1 MKVARDYTAQ
11 AMNGPGQAAA
21 RINLSEVL
29 ENSAVGPLQ
38 IRVFAL
44 CMICLIMDGFDVQ
57 AMGYVAPAVLRDF
70 GAPPRALG
78 PVFAAANVGVLIG
91 SLLFSMLADKIGR
104 RPVIIGAT
112 LWFSILTLATGFAQ
126 SVDQLLWLRLI
137 SGLGLGCIIPN
148 ATALVG
154 EFSPKRS
161 RVTLT
166 MGITVGF
173 TAGAAVGGFV
183 ALWLIPLFGW
193 RSVFFVGGAVPL
205 VIAVAMY
212 FSLPESLQFLAV
224 RRTRLDRLGHWLKKL
239 DPSIRVGPS
248 TEYVT
253 NEVARSGSPMRQ
265 LFSEG
270 RTRVTLLLWVV
281 YFMNLL
287 ILYSLSNW
295 IPTVFTG
302 MGYSQNAALLAGTLL
317 QVGGTLG
324 AYGLAWA
331 IARKGFLPVL
341 VVTFFLATIS
351 VALIGQPGLSFTVVS
366 LIVFIAGWC
375 IVGGQPGLNTLAA
388 TYYPTVARST
398 GVGAAL
404 GVGRLGAILGP
415 YAGGVLLGQQWA
427 AQQLFWA
434 AAVPAGISTIVLF
447 VLLNV
452 IGRDLGRRAGGGE
465 RTAAAPEPAPLA
477 H

>member
-1 MKVARDYTAQ
+1 
-11 AMNGPGQAAA
+11 MNGPRTAAA
-21 RINLSEVL
+21 TVNLTELL

-57 AMGYVAPAVLRDF
+57 AMGYVGPAVLRDF
-70 GAPPRALG
+70 GAAPRALG
-78 PVFAAANVGVLIG
+78 PIFSAANVGVLIG

-112 LWFSILTLATGFAQ
+112 LWFSVLTLATGFAQ
-126 SVDQLLWLRLI
+126 SLDQLLWLRFI
-137 SGLGLGCIIPN
+137 AGLGLGCIIPN

-193 RSVFFVGGAVPL
+193 RSVFFVGGSVPL
-205 VIAVAMY
+205 VVALLM
-212 FSLPESLQFLAV
+212 FWGLPESLQFLAV
-224 RRTRLDRLGHWLKKL
+224 QRTQLDQLARWLKKL
-239 DPSIRVGPS
+239 DPSIQIGPS
-248 TEYVT
+248 TEYVS
-253 NEVARSGSPMRQ
+253 NERARSGVPVKH
-265 LFSEG
+265 LFTEG
-270 RTRVTLLLWVV
+270 RSTVTLLLWVV

-324 AYGLAWA
+324 AYGLAWS

-351 VALIGQPGLSFTVVS
+351 VALIGQPGLGFATVSV
-366 LIVFIAGWC
+366 IVFIAGWC

-388 TYYPTVARST
+388 TYYPTAARST

-404 GVGRLGAILGP
+404 GVGRLGAIIGP
-415 YAGGVLLGQQWA
+415 YAGGVLLAQQWQ
-427 AQQLFWA
+427 AQQLFWV
-434 AAVPAGISTIVLF
+434 AAVPAAITTIVLA
-447 VLLNV
+447 VLLSI
-452 IGRDLGRRAGGGE
+452 IGTNLGRRAGGGE
-465 RTAAAPEPAPLA
+465 RTAAGAPEPAPLA

>member
-1 MKVARDYTAQ
+1 MTGPAPAAKV
-11 AMNGPGQAAA
+11 
-21 RINLSEVL
+21 NLSELL
-29 ENSAVGPLQ
+29 ENSTVGPLQ

-70 GAPPRALG
+70 GAAGPALG
-78 PVFAAANVGVLIG
+78 PVFAAANVGVLVG

-112 LWFSILTLATGFAQ
+112 LWFSALTLATGFSQ
-126 SVDQLLWLRLI
+126 NLDQLLWLRFI

-224 RRTRLDRLGHWLKKL
+224 RRTRLDLLAHWLKKL
-239 DPSIRVGPS
+239 DPTIQVGPS
-248 TEYVT
+248 TEYIS
-253 NEVARSGSPMRQ
+253 NEKPRSGSPVKH

-270 RTRVTLLLWVV
+270 RTTVTLLLWVI

-341 VVTFFLATIS
+341 VATFALATIS
-351 VALIGQPGLSFTVVS
+351 VALIGQPGLTFNLVAF
-366 LIVFIAGWC
+366 IVFVAGWC

-404 GVGRLGAILGP
+404 GVGRLGAIIGP
-415 YAGGVLLGQQWA
+415 YAGGVLLAQQWS

-434 AAVPAGISTIVLF
+434 AAVPSLVTTAVL
-447 VLLNV
+447 VILLNI
-452 IGRDLGRRAGGGE
+452 IGSDLGRRSSRE
-465 RTAAAPEPAPLA
+465 RTAGAAEPAPLA

>member
-1 MKVARDYTAQ
+1 MTGPAPAAKV
-11 AMNGPGQAAA
+11 
-21 RINLSEVL
+21 NLSDLL

-70 GAPPRALG
+70 GAAGPALG

-91 SLLFSMLADKIGR
+91 SLLFSMLADRIGR

-112 LWFSILTLATGFAQ
+112 LWFSALTIATGFAQ
-126 SVDQLLWLRLI
+126 SVDQLLVLRLI

-224 RRTRLDRLGHWLKKL
+224 QRTRITQR
-239 DPSIRVGPS
+239 
-248 TEYVT
+248 
-253 NEVARSGSPMRQ
+253 
-265 LFSEG
+265 FSEY
-270 RTRVTLLLWVV
+270 RR
-281 YFMNLL
+281 
-287 ILYSLSNW
+287 
-295 IPTVFTG
+295 
-302 MGYSQNAALLAGTLL
+302 
-317 QVGGTLG
+317 
-324 AYGLAWA
+324 
-331 IARKGFLPVL
+331 
-341 VVTFFLATIS
+341 
-351 VALIGQPGLSFTVVS
+351 
-366 LIVFIAGWC
+366 FIAD
-375 IVGGQPGLNTLAA
+375 
-388 TYYPTVARST
+388 AR
-398 GVGAAL
+398 
-404 GVGRLGAILGP
+404 
-415 YAGGVLLGQQWA
+415 VL
-427 AQQLFWA
+427 
-434 AAVPAGISTIVLF
+434 P
-447 VLLNV
+447 
-452 IGRDLGRRAGGGE
+452 
-465 RTAAAPEPAPLA
+465 
-477 H
+477 

>member
-1 MKVARDYTAQ
+1 MSEPRPAVTV
-11 AMNGPGQAAA
+11 
-21 RINLSEVL
+21 NLSELL

-57 AMGYVAPAVLRDF
+57 AMGYVGPAVLRDF

-78 PVFAAANVGVLIG
+78 PVFAAANVGVLVG

-112 LWFSILTLATGFAQ
+112 LWFSLLTLATGFAQ
-126 SVDQLLWLRLI
+126 SLDQLLWLRFI
-137 SGLGLGCIIPN
+137 AGLGLGCIIPN

-173 TAGAAVGGFV
+173 TAGAAVGGLV

-205 VIAVAMY
+205 AVALAMY

-224 RRTRLDRLGHWLKKL
+224 RRTRLDQLARWLTKL

-248 TEYVT
+248 TEYVS
-253 NEVARSGSPMRQ
+253 NEQARSGVPVKY

-270 RTRVTLLLWVV
+270 RSQVTLLLWVV

-331 IARKGFLPVL
+331 ITRKGFLPVL

-351 VALIGQPGLSFTVVS
+351 VALIGQPGLSFATVS

-388 TYYPTVARST
+388 TYYPTAARST

-404 GVGRLGAILGP
+404 GVGRLGAIVGP
-415 YAGGVLLGQQWA
+415 YAGGVLLAQQWS

-434 AAVPAGISTIVLF
+434 AAVPSLVTTIVLF
-447 VLLNV
+447 ILLNV
-452 IGRDLGRRAGGGE
+452 IGSDLGRRSGGRE
-465 RTAAAPEPAPLA
+465 RSAAAPEPAPLA

>member
-1 MKVARDYTAQ
+1 
-11 AMNGPGQAAA
+11 
-21 RINLSEVL
+21 
-29 ENSAVGPLQ
+29 
-38 IRVFAL
+38 
-44 CMICLIMDGFDVQ
+44 
-57 AMGYVAPAVLRDF
+57 
-70 GAPPRALG
+70 
-78 PVFAAANVGVLIG
+78 
-91 SLLFSMLADKIGR
+91 
-104 RPVIIGAT
+104 
-112 LWFSILTLATGFAQ
+112 
-126 SVDQLLWLRLI
+126 
-137 SGLGLGCIIPN
+137 
-148 ATALVG
+148 
-154 EFSPKRS
+154 
-161 RVTLT
+161 

-193 RSVFFVGGAVPL
+193 RSVFYVGGAVPL

-224 RRTRLDRLGHWLKKL
+224 RRTRLDLLAHWLKKL
-239 DPSIRVGPS
+239 DPTIQVGPS
-248 TEYVT
+248 TEYVS
-253 NEVARSGSPMRQ
+253 NEKPRSGAPVRH

-270 RTRVTLLLWVV
+270 RTTVTLLLWVI

-302 MGYSQNAALLAGTLL
+302 MGYSQNAALIAGTLL

-341 VVTFFLATIS
+341 VATFALATIS
-351 VALIGQPGLSFTVVS
+351 VALIGQPGLTFNLVAF
-366 LIVFIAGWC
+366 IVFVAGWC

-404 GVGRLGAILGP
+404 GVGRLGAIIGP
-415 YAGGVLLGQQWA
+415 YAGGVLLAQQWS

-434 AAVPAGISTIVLF
+434 AAVPSLITTAVLF
-447 VLLNV
+447 ILLNI
-452 IGRDLGRRAGGGE
+452 IGSDLGRRSSSE
-465 RTAAAPEPAPLA
+465 RTAGAAEPAPLA

>member
-1 MKVARDYTAQ
+1 MTGPAPAAKV
-11 AMNGPGQAAA
+11 
-21 RINLSEVL
+21 NLSDLL

-70 GAPPRALG
+70 GAAGPALG

-91 SLLFSMLADKIGR
+91 SLLFSMLADRIGR

-112 LWFSILTLATGFAQ
+112 LWFSALTIATGFAQ
-126 SVDQLLWLRLI
+126 SVDQLLVLRLI

-224 RRTRLDRLGHWLKKL
+224 RRTRLDQLARWLKKL

-248 TEYVT
+248 TEYVS
-253 NEVARSGSPMRQ
+253 NERARSGVPLMH

-270 RTRVTLLLWVV
+270 RSTVTLLLWIV

-331 IARKGFLPVL
+331 IARKGFLPMLVL
-341 VVTFFLATIS
+341 TFFVATIS
-351 VALIGQPGLSFTVVS
+351 VALIGQPGLSFGLVL
-366 LIVFIAGWC
+366 LIVFVAGWC

-388 TYYPTVARST
+388 SYYPTAARST

-404 GVGRLGAILGP
+404 GVGRLGAIIGP
-415 YAGGVLLGQQWA
+415 YVGGVLQAQQWQ

-434 AAVPAGISTIVLF
+434 AAVPAGVSTIVLF
-447 VLLNV
+447 ILFNVL
-452 IGRDLGRRAGGGE
+452 GGDLGRRTGDGA
-465 RTAAAPEPAPLA
+465 RSAAAPEPAPLA

>member
-1 MKVARDYTAQ
+1 MTGSVPAAKV
-11 AMNGPGQAAA
+11 
-21 RINLSEVL
+21 NLSELL
-29 ENSAVGPLQ
+29 ENSPIGPLQ
-38 IRVFAL
+38 IQVFVL

-70 GAPPRALG
+70 GVAGPALG
-78 PVFAAANVGVLIG
+78 PVFSAANVGVLIG
-91 SLLFSMLADKIGR
+91 SILFGMLADRIGR

-112 LWFSILTLATGFAQ
+112 LWFSALTIATGFAQ
-126 SVDQLLWLRLI
+126 SVEQLLWLRLV

-173 TAGAAVGGFV
+173 TAGAAVGGIV
-183 ALWLIPLFGW
+183 ALWLIPLWGW

-205 VIAVAMY
+205 VISAVMY
-212 FSLPESLQFLAV
+212 FALPESLQFLAV
-224 RRTRLDRLGHWLKKL
+224 RRTRLDQLARWLKKL
-239 DPSIRVGPS
+239 DPSIQIGPS
-248 TEYVT
+248 TEYVA
-253 NEVARSGSPMRQ
+253 NEKARSGVPLMH

-270 RTRVTLLLWVV
+270 RSTVTLLLWVV

-302 MGYSQNAALLAGTLL
+302 MGYTQNAALLAGTLL

-331 IARKGFLPVL
+331 IARKGFLPTL
-341 VVTFFLATIS
+341 VVTFLLATIS
-351 VALIGQPGLSFTVVS
+351 VALIGQPGLGFATVL
-366 LIVFIAGWC
+366 LIVFVAGWC

-388 TYYPTVARST
+388 TYYPTEARST
-398 GVGAAL
+398 GLGAAL
-404 GVGRLGAILGP
+404 GVGRLGAIIGP
-415 YAGGVLLGQQWA
+415 YIGGVLQSQQWA
-427 AQQLFWA
+427 PQQLFWA
-434 AAVPAGISTIVLF
+434 AAVPSLVTTLVLF
-447 VLLNV
+447 VLLAI
-452 IGRDLGRRAGGGE
+452 IGSDLGRRAGGRD
-465 RTAAAPEPAPLA
+465 RTAGAAEPAPLA

>member
-1 MKVARDYTAQ
+1 MTGPAPAAKV
-11 AMNGPGQAAA
+11 
-21 RINLSEVL
+21 NLTELL

-70 GAPPRALG
+70 GAPGPALG
-78 PVFAAANVGVLIG
+78 PVFAAANVGVLVG
-91 SLLFSMLADKIGR
+91 SLLFSMLADRIGR

-112 LWFSILTLATGFAQ
+112 LWFSVLTLATGFAQ
-126 SVDQLLWLRLI
+126 NLDQLLWLRFI

-224 RRTRLDRLGHWLKKL
+224 RRTRLDQLGRWLKQL
-239 DPSIRVGPS
+239 DPTLKVSDS
-248 TEYVT
+248 TEYVS
-253 NEVARSGSPMRQ
+253 NEKARSGVPLTY

-270 RTRVTLLLWVV
+270 RTTVTLLLWVV

-331 IARKGFLPVL
+331 IARKGFLPTL
-341 VVTFFLATIS
+341 VVTFVLATIS
-351 VALIGQPGLSFTVVS
+351 VALIGQPGLGFATVCVV
-366 LIVFIAGWC
+366 VFVAGWC

-388 TYYPTVARST
+388 TYYPTAARST

-415 YAGGVLLGQQWA
+415 YAGGVLLSQQWS

-434 AAVPAGISTIVLF
+434 AAVPSLVTTVVLML
-447 VLLNV
+447 LLNI
-452 IGRDLGRRAGGGE
+452 IGSDLGKRAGGGSE
-465 RTAAAPEPAPLA
+465 RTSGAPEPAPLA